1 LEIARGR
8 GNCPLRVV
16 KRDLGGLLG
25 QRFHHPDAV
34 LGWRTFLPIWSVFDV
49 HVALEL
55 CETVIESATIG
66 AVLPLQR

>member
-1 LEIARGR
+1 
-8 GNCPLRVV
+8 
-16 KRDLGGLLG
+16 
-25 QRFHHPDAV
+25 
-34 LGWRTFLPIWSVFDV
+34 LGWCTFLPIWSVFDV